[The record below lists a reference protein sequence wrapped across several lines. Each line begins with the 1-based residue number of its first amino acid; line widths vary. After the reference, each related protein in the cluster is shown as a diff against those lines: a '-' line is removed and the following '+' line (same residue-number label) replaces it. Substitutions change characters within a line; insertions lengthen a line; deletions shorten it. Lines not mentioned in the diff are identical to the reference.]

1 MNFRSEYF
9 VSLEILK
16 SHENYDYLP
25 KVMRQKNDDEQ
36 KLLYFCCNKTKLIKS
51 YQILK

>member
-9 VSLEILK
+9 VSLENLK

-25 KVMRQKNDDEQ
+25 KVMRQKTMTNK
-36 KLLYFCCNKTKLIKS
+36 KLLYRCCNKTKRN
-51 YQILK
+51 